1 MYGQALCWP
10 EFHHSLGSGFP
21 PLWRLSVGSFP
32 EHWLVMEPN
41 PVSRVACEGNV
52 SRGVFCFPYFGC
64 VRSEKCTNGN
74 VSCAGLT
81 RVQIEPA
88 WCQLFKGIVVLLPQI
103 TVPGCSRTFRFYT
116 ILHCLEGI

>member
-52 SRGVFCFPYFGC
+52 SVEFSAFRILDVCAVKNAQTETFP
-64 VRSEKCTNGN
+64 
-74 VSCAGLT
+74 A
-81 RVQIEPA
+81 QA
-88 WCQLFKGIVVLLPQI
+88 
-103 TVPGCSRTFRFYT
+103 
-116 ILHCLEGI
+116 